1 MAVRRLFFSILLIHL
16 GFIGYSQSVESPN
29 KSIGLEVFKGFIY
42 LHKPQISHLITD
54 HPTGFRLTYNRK
66 THGDE
71 PWEQRYNFPDRG
83 LTFIYMD
90 YNDPRLGKTLAL
102 LPHFNLYLRGK
113 REARSQI
120 QFKMGFGMGY
130 STKKY
135 DPVTNNQNNVISTD
149 LTGAVLLQFAHEY
162 ALTERL
168 YFNSSVSITHFSNGA
183 IKKPNSGINIMAAN
197 LGMHY
202 VFNYKKRAYNYVD
215 EPKLETRPI
224 GYSAIL
230 IGGAHESLKIGGG
243 TKPFFVLTGIID
255 KKVNHKSRF
264 GAGLE
269 WFYSASLKEEVKYDD
284 KVDKNTDFNRIGLVL
299 SHEMMFNEYS
309 VMMQAGYYL
318 YDPYGAFQPVYV
330 RLKLRR
336 YFGDH
341 LFSSIGVKSHSAK
354 AEAMEFA
361 IGYRIK

>member
-1 MAVRRLFFSILLIHL
+1 MRRLLFSILLSL
-16 GFIGYSQSVESPN
+16 SFFQGFAQSAESPN
-29 KSIGLEVFKGFIY
+29 KSIGLEGFNGFIY
-42 LHKPQISHLITD
+42 LHKPQISHLITS
-54 HPTGFRLTYNRK
+54 HPQGFRLVYNRK

-71 PWEQRYNFPDRG
+71 PWQQRYNFPDGG
-83 LTFIYMD
+83 LTFVYMD
-90 YNDPRLGKTLAL
+90 YGDPRLGKTLGL
-102 LPHFNLYLRGK
+102 LPHFNFYLRGN

-120 QFKMGFGMGY
+120 QFKMGFGAGY
-130 STKKY
+130 TTKKY

-149 LTGAVLLQFAHEY
+149 LTGAVLLQFGHEY
-162 ALTERL
+162 ALSERL
-168 YFNSSVSITHFSNGA
+168 TFNSSLSITHFSNGA

-197 LGMHY
+197 FGLHY
-202 VFNYKKRAYNYVD
+202 TFDYKKRPFTYID
-215 EPKLETRPI
+215 EPKIETRPI
-224 GYSAIL
+224 GYSIIL
-230 IGGAHESLKIGGG
+230 IGGAHEALKINGG

-284 KVDKNTDFNRIGLVL
+284 KVDPGTDFNRIGLVL
-299 SHEMMFNEYS
+299 SHEMMFNEFS

-318 YDPYGAFQPVYV
+318 YDPYGAFQPVYL

-341 LFSSIGVKSHSAK
+341 IFSSIGVKSHSAK